1 MNYIEYNFSVQPI
14 EGAEILMAELG
25 ELPFESFVETEEGLL
40 AYIQKEFWNEAIL
53 EDVFILKSD
62 EFRISFQYK
71 EIEQINW
78 NQEWE
83 KNFNPIEVD
92 NLCTIRATF
101 HPKPNTKY
109 DIVIDPK
116 MSFGTGHH
124 ETTHLMLQNLLKF
137 NFTSK
142 KVADVGCGT
151 GILAILT
158 AFLGAIEI
166 DAIDIDQWCYENS
179 LENIERNQVPFIKV
193 HKGDASVLEGKKY
206 DVIIA
211 NINRNILLND
221 IPAYTQS
228 LLNGGKLFLSGFYV
242 EDLEAISQK
251 CTQCGLT
258 YLHHSEKNNWVSAI
272 YELK

>member
-1 MNYIEYNFSVQPI
+1 MNYIEYNFSVTPI
-14 EGAEILMAELG
+14 QGAEILMAQLG
-25 ELPFESFVETEEGLL
+25 ELPFESFVETEQGLL
-40 AYIQKEFWNEAIL
+40 AYIQKDFWNENIL

-62 EFRISFQYK
+62 EFRISFEYK
-71 EIEQINW
+71 EIEQVNW

-83 KNFNPIEVD
+83 KNFSPIVVD

-101 HPKPNTKY
+101 HPKPQTKY

-124 ETTHLMLQNLLKF
+124 ETTHLMLQNLLKTD
-137 NFTSK
+137 FTSK

-158 AFLGAIEI
+158 AFLGANEI
-166 DAIDIDQWCYENS
+166 DAIDIDPWCFENS
-179 LENIERNQVPFIKV
+179 LENIQRNDVPFIKV
-193 HKGDASVLEGKKY
+193 FQGNASLLEGKKY

-221 IPAYTQS
+221 IPIYVKNLAT
-228 LLNGGKLFLSGFYV
+228 GGKLFLSGFYV
-242 EDLEAISQK
+242 KDLEAITQK
-251 CTQCGLT
+251 CTENGLF
-258 YLHHSEKNNWVSAI
+258 YSYHSEKNDWVSAI
-272 YELK
+272 YEMK

>member
-1 MNYIEYNFSVQPI
+1 MNYIEYNFSVTPI
-14 EGAEILMAELG
+14 QGAEILMAQLG
-25 ELPFESFVETEEGLL
+25 ELPFESFVETEQGLL
-40 AYIQKEFWNEAIL
+40 AYIQKDFWNENIL

-62 EFRISFQYK
+62 EFRISFEYK
-71 EIEQINW
+71 EIEQVNW

-83 KNFNPIEVD
+83 KNFSPIVVD

-101 HPKPNTKY
+101 HPKPQTKY

-124 ETTHLMLQNLLKF
+124 ETTHLMLQNLLKTD
-137 NFTSK
+137 FTSK

-158 AFLGAIEI
+158 AFLGATQI
-166 DAIDIDQWCYENS
+166 DAIDIDPWCFENS
-179 LENIERNQVPFIKV
+179 LENIQRNDVPFIKV
-193 HKGDASVLEGKKY
+193 FQGDASLLEGKKY

-221 IPAYTQS
+221 IPIYVKS
-228 LLNGGKLFLSGFYV
+228 LATGGKLFLSGFYV
-242 EDLEAISQK
+242 KDLEAITQK
-251 CTQCGLT
+251 CIENGLF
-258 YLHHSEKNNWVSAI
+258 YSYHSEKNDWVSAI
-272 YELK
+272 YEMK

>member
-1 MNYIEYNFSVQPI
+1 MNYIEYNFSVTPI
-14 EGAEILMAELG
+14 QGAEILMAQLG
-25 ELPFESFVETEEGLL
+25 ELPFESFVETEQGLL
-40 AYIQKEFWNEAIL
+40 AYIQKDFWNENIL

-62 EFRISFQYK
+62 EFRISFEYK
-71 EIEQINW
+71 EIEQVNW

-83 KNFNPIEVD
+83 KNFSPIVVD

-101 HPKPNTKY
+101 HPKPQTKY

-124 ETTHLMLQNLLKF
+124 ETTHLMLQNLLKTD
-137 NFTSK
+137 FTSK

-158 AFLGAIEI
+158 AFLGANEI
-166 DAIDIDQWCYENS
+166 DAIDIDPWCFENS
-179 LENIERNQVPFIKV
+179 LENIQRNDVPFIKV
-193 HKGDASVLEGKKY
+193 FQGDASLLEGKKY

-221 IPAYTQS
+221 IPIYVKNLAT
-228 LLNGGKLFLSGFYV
+228 GGKLFLSGFYV
-242 EDLEAISQK
+242 KDLEAITQK
-251 CTQCGLT
+251 CTENGLF
-258 YLHHSEKNNWVSAI
+258 YSHHSEKNDWVSAI
-272 YELK
+272 YEMK